1 MKTKTYYYHFN
12 KWDTCF
18 IAMGLALILAISLG
32 GGILWT
38 LFIIAAGLW
47 AYKNLWRQKAVVI
60 TDNDIKIDHANPLL
74 WQDIQNAKIQTVRLC
89 GREMKILSLIP
100 KQNIQ
105 YRYNYLQRYNGAFG
119 AFPVPL
125 YGILTPADEQEII
138 QIVKKHVSVKE

>member
-1 MKTKTYYYHFN
+1 MKTKTYYYHFK

-18 IAMGLALILAISLG
+18 IAAGLALILAISLG

-38 LFIIAAGLW
+38 LFIIASGLW
-47 AYKNLWRQKAVVI
+47 VYKNLWRQKAVVI
-60 TDNDIKIDHANPLL
+60 TDHDIKIDHTNPLL

-138 QIVKKHVSVKE
+138 QIVKKYVNVQG